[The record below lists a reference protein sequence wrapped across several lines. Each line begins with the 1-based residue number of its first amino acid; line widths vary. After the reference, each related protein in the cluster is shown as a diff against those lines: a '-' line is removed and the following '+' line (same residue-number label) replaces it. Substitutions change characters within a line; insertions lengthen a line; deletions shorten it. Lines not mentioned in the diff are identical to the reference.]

1 MRQPSLPEDGVCS
14 KKVTS
19 CGDKSKPTG
28 DADGCHVYY
37 KCIDGAA
44 YSCQNPKIFRS
55 TCSERYWNKG
65 GTEKYTCGP
74 ETTGG
79 QDCKQ

>member
-1 MRQPSLPEDGVCS
+1 MDTNKDCA

-19 CGDKSKPTG
+19 CKQPKGGIFS
-28 DADGCHVYY
+28 CHRFY

-44 YSCQNPKIFRS
+44 YSCQNPKDFRS
-55 TCSERYWNKG
+55 RCRERYWNKG
-65 GTEKYTCGP
+65 GKEKYRRCGP